1 MLRPEAAWLGEMI
14 STFPSTA
21 FPLLDLGSSTGVYRT
36 DDQAFINSE
45 IFAPLARGGHPVI
58 HADLKAAAGVDVVID
73 FTRAQDRQ
81 RLAETTPLGSVLCAN
96 LLEHLSVAPE
106 EAARALLEL
115 CRPGGYLLVTVP
127 KTFRYHPDPIDNLYR
142 PSADEL
148 AYLFGTRVTVL
159 QRANVRDT
167 LQIVH
172 DIQRRGLLRY
182 VASALMPWRM
192 PRVWWEK
199 LAYSLRRIEVAC
211 VYLQKVS

>member
-1 MLRPEAAWLGEMI
+1 MI
-14 STFPSTA
+14 SALPSTA
-21 FPLLDLGSSTGVYRT
+21 FPLLDLGSSTGAYRT
-36 DDQAFINSE
+36 HDQTFINSE
-45 IFAPLARGGHPVI
+45 IFEPLARGGHPVI
-58 HADLKAAAGVDVVID
+58 HADLKAAVGVDVVID
-73 FTRAQDRQ
+73 FTRAEDRQ
-81 RLAETTPLGSVLCAN
+81 KLAKTTHLGSVLCAN
-96 LLEHLSVAPE
+96 LLEHLDVAPE

-148 AYLFGTRVTVL
+148 ADLFGTRVEVL
-159 QRANVRDT
+159 QRANIRDT

-199 LAYSLRRIEVAC
+199 LVYSLRRIEVAC
-211 VYLQKVS
+211 VYLQRVS